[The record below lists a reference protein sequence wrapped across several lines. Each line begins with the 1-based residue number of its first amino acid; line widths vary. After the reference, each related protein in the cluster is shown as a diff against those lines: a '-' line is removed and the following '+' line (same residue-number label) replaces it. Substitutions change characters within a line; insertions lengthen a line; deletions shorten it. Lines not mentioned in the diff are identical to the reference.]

1 VLSILRWTA
10 GLVAWLCM
18 AAFVPDA
25 ACAGS
30 ASKPVQMMNS
40 PPLPAGGAATVR
52 TAQGTETNGV
62 LLGAAVTGS
71 IFLALLLLVDGD
83 DTGPVTAPVTS
94 Q

>member
-1 VLSILRWTA
+1 LFSILRWTA
-10 GLVAWLCM
+10 GLVAWLCT
-18 AAFVPDA
+18 AALAPDA
-25 ACAGS
+25 AWAG
-30 ASKPVQMMNS
+30 ATPKPGQMMNS
-40 PPLPAGGAATVR
+40 PPLPAGAAATVR

-83 DTGPVTAPVTS
+83 DSGPVTAPVTS